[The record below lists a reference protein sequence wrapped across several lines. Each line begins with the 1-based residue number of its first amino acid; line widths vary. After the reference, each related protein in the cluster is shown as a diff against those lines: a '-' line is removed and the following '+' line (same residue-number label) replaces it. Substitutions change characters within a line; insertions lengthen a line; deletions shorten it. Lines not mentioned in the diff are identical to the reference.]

1 MYLLEWL
8 VSDATKCVIA
18 AGCVVHAI
26 LYKNPKKKLQLPRNV
41 NLVLSIILT
50 AFYIVSH
57 DELYYHYAKERM
69 ESVNRSSF
77 QLSCYDVIIRVLFY
91 EKGAREPFYFGWQ
104 AYVILA
110 DTIAILAAGLV
121 LYFSVLLANAR
132 YEASMCTEHISAVP
146 FRIILGIIV
155 CDTLLSFVAMI
166 GSLVTNRI
174 FWNAFRHIG
183 VVFGL
188 TTGGGVWQWS
198 LYRLGR
204 LLKESSKKVEKRST
218 NILTPRRVPCE
229 RGSEENGTSNFDFMK
244 QQQQQQPSSR
254 AHRPAKKRVIHAP
267 PVRPNAAS
275 CLPTTQDSYYPTLST
290 ATSAVTSVMNNSA
303 ESKLGGG
310 AVNSESEV
318 DRPGLSVRIGDI
330 TPEEGGSAQDLYG
343 HQRKQQQQHQQH
355 QRQHSLKHAGTAS
368 GMTRS
373 RLSSVELQRGLR
385 ESKEGCGGSNKGTVV
400 EFQEFHLD
408 LTDGEKEK
416 LRKDN
421 RALRRLCWLNS
432 IGILFIVIIV
442 VLAGYVGTLQ
452 IMSDQRFSEYLDEL
466 NREYDLAVDISNY
479 IPLLAN
485 WYFLYYTS
493 PK

>member
-50 AFYIVSH
+50 AFYI
-57 DELYYHYAKERM
+57 
-69 ESVNRSSF
+69 
-77 QLSCYDVIIRVLFY
+77 
-91 EKGAREPFYFGWQ
+91 GAREPFYFGWQ

-146 FRIILGIIV
+146 FRIILGSKQIICFLFFTSSEWFSLLSVIV